1 VAMSLLVAVRQG
13 RLTAG
18 AGRLDVKALQARQEG
33 SRVQV
38 REGLGFKPWVV
49 GFCLMSGGRGCGVRY

>member
-13 RLTAG
+13 RLAAD

-38 REGLGFKPWVV
+38 RAVAGFSWGKV
-49 GFCLMSGGRGCGVRY
+49 GFR